1 MGGVLVY
8 DQCMSKPVPA
18 STVRDA
24 ATGRLVTVRGVGA
37 LKGKLTLKAGID
49 LTKPIFQQV
58 SAATPSRSQ
67 KR

>member
-1 MGGVLVY
+1 
-8 DQCMSKPVPA
+8 MSKPVPA
-18 STVRDA
+18 TTVRDPA
-24 ATGRLVTVRGVGA
+24 SGRFVTVRGVGA

-58 SAATPSRSQ
+58 SPAQPSDSR